1 MADYAQ
7 VPSTAKAQPKPF
19 KVEIDANEIQVMKHL
34 LAHSKIGPATYENQQ
49 TDRRF
54 GMNRDWLIKAKKHWE
69 TTYDW
74 YLPLLF
80 PPRIFTTITNT
91 WKSQEK
97 MRETHKLI
105 PKLYNPHHRPL
116 RL

>member
-7 VPSTAKAQPKPF
+7 VPSTAKVQPKPF

-69 TTYDW
+69 ATYDW
-74 YLPLLF
+74 YLPH
-80 PPRIFTTITNT
+80 PPPINKDDDHELTYIKPTGEDVKTT
-91 WKSQEK
+91 
-97 MRETHKLI
+97 
-105 PKLYNPHHRPL
+105 
-116 RL
+116 

>member
-7 VPSTAKAQPKPF
+7 VPSTAKVQPKPF

-69 TTYDW
+69 TIYDW
-74 YLPLLF
+74 YATSY
-80 PPRIFTTITNT
+80 PPKKHSIIKTHTFG
-91 WKSQEK
+91 KQEK
-97 MRETHKLI
+97 MRK
-105 PKLYNPHHRPL
+105 
-116 RL
+116 

>member
-54 GMNRDWLIKAKKHWE
+54 GMNRDWLIKAKKYWE

-74 YLPLLF
+74 YLLHPS
-80 PPRIFTTITNT
+80 PIKRRR
-91 WKSQEK
+91 S
-97 MRETHKLI
+97 
-105 PKLYNPHHRPL
+105 
-116 RL
+116 